1 MEDEGRK
8 GLKVSLKFHSRKP
21 ELILWSEGEVSGQE
35 MRSSSLL
42 CIKVLIRFLMG
53 NKKNQFEF
61 QREMKDKGVLWGSP
75 YREQLKP

>member
-1 MEDEGRK
+1 M
-8 GLKVSLKFHSRKP
+8 SLKFHSGKP
-21 ELILWSEGEVSGQE
+21 ELTLWSEGEVSGQE

-53 NKKNQFEF
+53 NKKCQLEF

-75 YREQLKP
+75 YREQLKPREQVR